1 MSGVLSSMSVG
12 KKLMTSFGVLAVLM
26 LFVAITIS
34 VSLRDMEEAAVQAKD
49 AMANT
54 MLQYERELD
63 HLVWANGLANSI
75 LLNRSFDGQLDPTRC
90 AFGRWYDDF
99 RKTDAYRQ
107 ALPALKQA
115 LDQLDQPHKDLHASA
130 QDIVRSPS
138 DGISIYQSRTLVHLQ
153 SMRNQLNEV
162 RRLFTEQQA
171 LYVQASE
178 QAAIKAEWIVWL
190 TSLLTAALAIILAMM
205 LRSLISRPMKALK
218 KKAELI
224 AQGDLTME
232 PMRIESNDEVG
243 QASRA
248 FNLMQTQLSELV
260 QNLVQSAETL
270 AREAAVVAETTAH
283 TNMDLQ
289 KQAMEIDQL
298 ATAMNEMAATI
309 TEVAQ
314 HAQNTSEATGESQRF
329 ANAGQG
335 TVRTVIDSI
344 RKLAT
349 GVDEAAGVI
358 TAVRQESVN
367 IGTILDTIQSIAE
380 QTNLLALNAAIEAA
394 RAGEQG
400 RGFAV
405 VADEVRTLA
414 ARTQQST
421 SEIKTLIDRLQQS
434 SSTAVGSMENGVKQ
448 ANYSVQEADKA
459 GEALQQITSSVTA
472 IMDMTHQIASATEEQ
487 SLVVKEMDRNLIQ
500 VNHLTEQTK
509 ERSRSADE
517 AAEEL
522 ERTSKTLLGLTKRFR
537 F

>member
-1 MSGVLSSMSVG
+1 MFSSFSVG
-12 KKLMTSFGVLAVLM
+12 KKLVSSFGLLAVLM
-26 LFVAITIS
+26 LFVATTIS
-34 VSLRDMEEAAVQAKD
+34 VSLSNMEQAAARAKGS
-49 AMANT
+49 MANT

-90 AFGRWYDDF
+90 AFGRWYDEF
-99 RKTDAYRQ
+99 RKTDAYLQ
-107 ALPALKQA
+107 AAPSLKQA
-115 LDQLDQPHKDLHASA
+115 LDRLDQPHKDLHASA
-130 QDIVRSPS
+130 QDIARQP
-138 DGISIYQSRTLVHLQ
+138 DNAIEIYQSRTQVHLQ
-153 SMRNQLNEV
+153 TMREQLNQV
-162 RRLFTEQQA
+162 RSLFSEQQE
-171 LYVQASE
+171 LYVRESA
-178 QAAIKAEWIVWL
+178 QAAVKAEWIVWI
-190 TSLLTAALAIILAMM
+190 TSVLTAALAMGLAMA
-205 LRSLISRPMKALK
+205 LRALISRPMKALK

-224 AQGDLTME
+224 AKGDLTME
-232 PMRIESNDEVG
+232 PMRIESEDEVG
-243 QASRA
+243 QAGRA
-248 FNLMQTQLSELV
+248 FNQMQSQLSELV
-260 QNLVQSAETL
+260 QSLVQSAETL
-270 AREAAVVAETTAH
+270 AREAGVVAETTAH

-289 KQAMEIDQL
+289 KQALEIDQL

-314 HAQNTSEATGESQRF
+314 HAQNTSGATSESQRF
-329 ANAGQG
+329 ANAGQA
-335 TVRTVIDSI
+335 TVKTVIDSI
-344 RKLAT
+344 RKLAV

-358 TAVRQESVN
+358 TNVRQESVN

-434 SSTAVGSMENGVKQ
+434 SSSAVGSMENGVKQ
-448 ANYSVQEADKA
+448 ANFSVQEADKA

-500 VNHLTEQTK
+500 VNQLTEQTK
-509 ERSRSADE
+509 QRSRSADE

-522 ERTSKTLLGLTKRFR
+522 ERTSKTLLGLTQRFR